1 MSLGR
6 KRIANSPEHAS
17 LLQMNDTSAAAELMQ
32 LRALQAMTPA
42 RRLGLALGWSQSLRE
57 LMRSSL
63 RQQHPEVA
71 SPVLQ
76 RMLAE
81 RLLGSE
87 LAAKA
92 YGPLQSDG

>member
-1 MSLGR
+1 M
-6 KRIANSPEHAS
+6 K
-17 LLQMNDTSAAAELMQ
+17 DTRAAAELMQ

-63 RQQHPEVA
+63 RQQHPDVP

-76 RMLAE
+76 RMLADG
-81 RLLGSE
+81 LLGCE
-87 LAAKA
+87 LASKA
-92 YGPLQSDG
+92 YGPLRSGG